1 MAGTLLIIGITFFLV
16 GTLVIAQDAS
26 DRGRSWLVVALPFTG
41 FAYARHHW
49 ENVRVAVLLRVL
61 GGLLIFFG
69 IGVFIAQRPEMLT
82 HSVFATTKRDGQSL
96 KGSKDFS
103 AGQIAA
109 SNAVLLTNA
118 IERDGTELA
127 GNLAGL
133 PFNYTRVQLIQGVL
147 SMQQG
152 KSFIPDVEVRILVDL
167 DAAQITKREDIFVRP
182 SDAQAP
188 EVQVSVLRDGDNLPQ
203 TKIYTSGYSME
214 LQLAPID
221 KNQLKGFLQLVLPGE
236 PASYLAGDF
245 VAYTNNLRYRNGR
258 VDLTHDDKDTLE
270 YVAAQYVQSQYPAGM
285 IATIEYT
292 NTVMRLSRKSGSTIA
307 RVFLTNGRVEDKILQ
322 LERADIGWALRP
334 GGVETKIV
342 QKENNT
348 NFVRA
353 PTSEKPAVVEP
364 PLVLPFAELGT
375 LAEQRVVIKLKSG
388 EVRDGKV
395 IELRR
400 NLLQIESQVGSG
412 LVRFSITESEI
423 ASIKLASGRAIS
435 LSATP
440 PADGAI
446 DAKES
451 PVTPAPAE
459 TNTTAMP
466 AQEPESAPTQVAE
479 TKSPTAAAAEQGK
492 PATSDSSYANLVGK
506 NVIIVTKDGKSRA
519 GVLQAV
525 DEKQIKL
532 GVRLGS
538 GTLEYFY
545 VPSDIESITASGAQ

>member
-16 GTLVIAQDAS
+16 GTLVLAQDAS

-49 ENVRVAVLLRVL
+49 ENVRAAVLLRVL

-69 IGVFIAQRPEMLT
+69 VGVFIAQRPEMLT
-82 HSVFATTKRDGQSL
+82 HSVFVTSKSDGQSL

-103 AGQIAA
+103 AGQMAA
-109 SNAVLLTNA
+109 SSAVLLTNA

-127 GNLAGL
+127 GNLSGT

-152 KSFIPDVEVRILVDL
+152 KSFIPDIEVRILVDL
-167 DAAQITKREDIFVRP
+167 DATQITKREDVFVRP
-182 SDAQAP
+182 GDAQAP
-188 EVQVSVLRDGDNLPQ
+188 EVQVSVLQDGDNLPQ

-221 KNQLKGFLQLVLPGE
+221 KNQLKGYLQLVLPGE
-236 PASYLAGDF
+236 PASYVAGDF

-258 VDLTHDDKDTLE
+258 IDLTHDDEDTLE
-270 YVAAQYVQSQYPAGM
+270 YVASQYVQSQYPPGL
-285 IATIEYT
+285 IANIEYS
-292 NTVMRLSRKSGSTIA
+292 NTVMRLSRKSGSTVA
-307 RVFLTNGRVEDKILQ
+307 RVFLSNGRVEDKLLQ

-334 GGVETKIV
+334 GGVETRVV
-342 QKENNT
+342 QKESNT

-353 PTSEKPAVVEP
+353 SATEKAVVEEP
-364 PLVLPFAELGT
+364 PLVLSFAELGS
-375 LAEQRVVIKLKSG
+375 LADQRVVIKLKSG

-423 ASIKLASGRAIS
+423 ASMKLATGRAIS
-435 LSATP
+435 LSAVPT
-440 PADGAI
+440 ADGAI
-446 DAKES
+446 DAQEP
-451 PVTPAPAE
+451 PVTPVPAE
-459 TNTTAMP
+459 TD
-466 AQEPESAPTQVAE
+466 
-479 TKSPTAAAAEQGK
+479 TAAAPPPASESTPEPAPIENDSAAANTEAIK
-492 PATSDSSYANLVGK
+492 PAASGNSYANLIGK
-506 NVIIVTKDGKSRA
+506 NVVIVTKDGKSRA

-525 DEKQIKL
+525 DEKKIKL

-545 VPSDIESITASGAQ
+545 APSDIESITVSSAR